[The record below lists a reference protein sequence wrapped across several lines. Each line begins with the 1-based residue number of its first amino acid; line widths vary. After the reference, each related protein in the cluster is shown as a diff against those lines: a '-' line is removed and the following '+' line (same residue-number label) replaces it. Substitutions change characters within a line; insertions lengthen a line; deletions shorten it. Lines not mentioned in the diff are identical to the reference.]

1 MSGAKKHVTNALE
14 IYYLRTPYASLRVLR
29 GPYASYAALT
39 HPYATRAFA
48 LRGSYAYATL
58 ARPYAILTHP
68 YATLVSV
75 SFCETALCCTKAAQ
89 WAIGQDWRA
98 PPKLPLRGPYALL
111 TRENGKCLKKKCA
124 STEEWPCRE
133 TLRLS
138 LRSAC
143 ASLRTPAF

>member
-1 MSGAKKHVTNALE
+1 MPLKFITTPTLRE
-14 IYYLRTPYASLRVLR
+14 LTRLTRPLRTLTQLVLSPYAA
-29 GPYASYAALT
+29 PTLT
-39 HPYATRAFA
+39 RP
-48 LRGSYAYATL
+48 L

-111 TRENGKCLKKKCA
+111 TRENEKCLKKKCA

-138 LRSAC
+138 LRSAY
-143 ASLRTPAF
+143 ASLRAPAF